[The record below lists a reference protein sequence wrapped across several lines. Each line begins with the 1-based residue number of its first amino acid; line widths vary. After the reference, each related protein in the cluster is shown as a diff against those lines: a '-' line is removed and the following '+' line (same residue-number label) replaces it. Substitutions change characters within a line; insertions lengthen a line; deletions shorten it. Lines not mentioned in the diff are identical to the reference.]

1 MISLETWV
9 EELPKKKFFP
19 RENTTDCLVTISM
32 LISNRIDTVEKCFE
46 SFRPLLEQIP
56 SEFIAVDTVGDEKS
70 DGSVDV
76 ARKYA
81 DKIVHF
87 EWCDDFA
94 AARNAGLKE
103 ARGKW
108 LIYLD
113 DDEWFDD
120 VGPLIDFFSKP
131 ELYENYDRVSMME
144 HSYTSV
150 SQIEYNTNEFSRISV
165 ILPEAEFVDPVHEHL
180 KGINYKNEYTIKN
193 TFIHHVGYIG
203 KVGDKKSNRN
213 RKIMDKELK
222 KHPENLHLWIQQIAG
237 AGDDTD
243 EMLKLSE
250 KAVSELKR
258 LKFDDWN
265 NQNWIEIFLY
275 RMKGYAQL
283 KRWDELDKNVD
294 EFLENVKDIFY
305 GGVVARFELSRDLV
319 DLGVEKASDW
329 IHMYFDAL
337 EYCQKNDK
345 KPVEISYFLSGD
357 INSNDM
363 YKMVSMYFNLC
374 LKDNKDNAYENIGK
388 MIFDVPWEIFDEKRK
403 DVLAFGL
410 KQAIS
415 EEDKETVKFLCDA
428 FMHDK
433 SMSKEFFEQLDRVD
447 IGIESDAAQENFDQL
462 IESVDDVKNESLWIK
477 QHARKKVSEDELER
491 SLGDETTFAYPNED
505 LIRICVKNGISPQ
518 KYVEKV
524 SFEDVEKS
532 VGAIIAKEE
541 NHLDRIP
548 LFASEIEKNWENS
561 VLRNYLLAALRKRYI
576 FQGTMP
582 LNKALG
588 ESEKYCRNM
597 IEYAESIYLTELCDS
612 ASVLLPKEIRFAIL
626 FEKALKL
633 KKSGALKECLAY
645 LQRSLDVFNESE
657 TLIRRIIQE
666 IELDQRKQIKV
677 DDEMA
682 MLGNQVK
689 SQIIALISQGQNEV
703 AARLLKELKQIT
715 PEDPDLAT
723 LEKLCQP

>member
-1 MISLETWV
+1 METWV
-9 EELPKKKFFP
+9 EELPKKKFFS
-19 RENTTDCLVTISM
+19 RVNTTECLVTISM
-32 LISNRIDTVEKCFE
+32 LVSNRIDTVEKCFE

-70 DGSVDV
+70 DGSIDV

-144 HSYTSV
+144 HSYASV
-150 SQIEYNTNEFSRISV
+150 SQIEYATNEFSRISV

-180 KGINYKNEYTIKN
+180 EGINYRNEYTIKN

-203 KVGDKKSNRN
+203 KVGDKKTDRN

-237 AGDDTD
+237 AGNDTD

-258 LKFDDWN
+258 LKLDDWN

-275 RMKGYAQL
+275 GMKGYARL
-283 KRWDELDKNVD
+283 KRWNELDKKNV
-294 EFLENVKDIFY
+294 EFLENVEDPFY
-305 GGVVARFELSRDLV
+305 RGVAARLELSRDLD
-319 DLGVEKASDW
+319 DLGSEKASDW

-345 KPVEISYFLSGD
+345 EPVEISYFLSGD
-357 INSNDM
+357 IKSDDM

-374 LKDNKDNAYENIGK
+374 LKDNKDNAYENIRK

-410 KQAIS
+410 KQAFN
-415 EEDKETVKFLCDA
+415 EEDKETVKFLCDT
-428 FMHDK
+428 FMHDEI
-433 SMSKEFFEQLDRVD
+433 MSEEFFEQLDRVD
-447 IGIESDAAQENFDQL
+447 IGIESDTAQEKFDQL
-462 IESVDDVKNESLWIK
+462 IESIDDVTSDSLWIK
-477 QHARKKVSEDELER
+477 QHARKNVSEDELKR
-491 SLGDETTFAYPNED
+491 SLSDEITFAYPNED

-518 KYVEKV
+518 KYVEKA
-524 SFEDVEKS
+524 SFEDFEKS
-532 VGAIIAKEE
+532 VSAIVAKEE

-548 LFASEIEKNWENS
+548 LFAAEIEDVWQSS
-561 VLRNYLLAALRKRYI
+561 VQRNYLLATLRKRYI

-582 LNKALG
+582 LNKALE

-597 IEYAESIYLTELCDS
+597 IEYAKSIYLTELCDS

-626 FEKALKL
+626 FEKALEL
-633 KKSGALKECLAY
+633 KKSGSLKECLAY
-645 LQRSLDVFNESE
+645 LQQSLDVFNEAE

-666 IELDQRKQIKV
+666 IELNQRKQAKV
-677 DDEMA
+677 SDEMIK
-682 MLGNQVK
+682 LGNQVK
-689 SQIIALISQGQNEV
+689 SQIVALISQGQNEV
-703 AARLLKELKQIT
+703 AASLLNELKQIT
-715 PEDPDLAT
+715 PSDPDLAT
-723 LEKLCQP
+723 LEKLCQA

>member
-1 MISLETWV
+1 METWV

-19 RENTTDCLVTISM
+19 RVNTTDCLVTISM

-120 VGPLIDFFSKP
+120 AGPLIDFFSKP

-144 HSYTSV
+144 HSYTSA
-150 SQIEYNTNEFSRISV
+150 SQIEYGSSSFSRISV
-165 ILPEAEFVDPVHEHL
+165 LTPEAKFVNPVHELL
-180 KGINYKNEYTIKN
+180 KGIVYRNEYDLKG
-193 TFIHHVGYIG
+193 TFVHHVGYIG
-203 KVGDKKSNRN
+203 KLNNKKIERN
-213 RKIMDKELK
+213 REIMNNELE
-222 KHPENLHLWIQQIAG
+222 KHPDNPHLWLQQIAG
-237 AGDDTD
+237 AGSDAD
-243 EMLKLSE
+243 EMLELSE
-250 KAVSELKR
+250 KAIFELRKR
-258 LKFDDWN
+258 ELSDWN
-265 NQNWIEIFLY
+265 NQDWVEIFLY
-275 RMKGYAQL
+275 RMKSYARL
-283 KRWDELDKNVD
+283 KMWDKLDENVD
-294 EFLENVKDIFY
+294 EFLEHVKNPFFRGI
-305 GGVVARFELSRDLV
+305 AAIFELSRNLNDF
-319 DLGVEKASDW
+319 GIEKANDW
-329 IHMYFDAL
+329 IHIYFEAVKYYVDRD
-337 EYCQKNDK
+337 EK
-345 KPVEISYFLSGD
+345 EISYFFSDD
-357 INSNDM
+357 IDKANL
-363 YKMVSMYFNLC
+363 YKLVIMYFNLC
-374 LKDNKDNAYENIGK
+374 LKESDDSYSDIKK
-388 MIFDVPWEIFDEKRK
+388 MIREIPWDIFSRKRSG
-403 DVLAFGL
+403 VLASSL
-410 KQAIS
+410 KYIIDN
-415 EEDKETVKFLCDA
+415 EDTETLAFLCNSFTIDGRI
-428 FMHDK
+428 DE
-433 SMSKEFFEQLDRVD
+433 EFLQQLDRVD
-447 IGIESDAAQENFDQL
+447 IGIESDTAQENFDQL
-462 IESVDDVKNESLWIK
+462 IESIDVKNDSLWIK
-477 QHARKKVSEDELER
+477 QHVRKKVSEDELKR

-505 LIRICVKNGISPQ
+505 LVRICVRNGISPQ

-532 VGAIIAKEE
+532 VSAIVSKEE
-541 NHLDRIP
+541 KHLDRIP
-548 LFASEIEKNWENS
+548 LFVSEIENIWESS
-561 VLRNYLLAALRKRYI
+561 VQRNYLLAALRKRYI

-582 LNKALG
+582 LNKVLE

-597 IEYAESIYLTELCDS
+597 IEYAKSIYLSELCDS
-612 ASVLLPKEIRFAIL
+612 ASMLLPKELRFAIL

-633 KKSGALKECLAY
+633 KKSGSLKECLSY
-645 LQRSLDVFNESE
+645 LQQSLDVFNEAE

-682 MLGNQVK
+682 RLGNQVK

-703 AARLLKELKQIT
+703 AAGLLNELKQIT

-723 LEKLCQP
+723 LEKLCQS

>member
-1 MISLETWV
+1 METWV
-9 EELPKKKFFP
+9 EELPKKKFFS
-19 RENTTDCLVTISM
+19 RVNTTECLVTISM

-144 HSYTSV
+144 HSYASV
-150 SQIEYNTNEFSRISV
+150 SQIEYGTNQFSRISV
-165 ILPEAEFVDPVHEHL
+165 ILPEAKFVDPVHEHL
-180 KGINYKNEYTIKN
+180 KGINYRNEYTIKN

-203 KVGDKKSNRN
+203 KVGDKKSDRN

-275 RMKGYAQL
+275 RMKGYARL
-283 KRWDELDKNVD
+283 KRWDELDKNVG

-305 GGVVARFELSRDLV
+305 RGVAARFELSRDLV

-357 INSNDM
+357 INSDDM

-374 LKDNKDNAYENIGK
+374 LKDNKDNAYEHIRK
-388 MIFDVPWEIFDEKRK
+388 MILDVPWDIFDKERK

-410 KQAIS
+410 KQAIN
-415 EEDKETVKFLCDA
+415 EEDKETVKFLCDS
-428 FMHDK
+428 FMHDEI
-433 SMSKEFFEQLDRVD
+433 MSKEFFEQLDRVD
-447 IGIESDAAQENFDQL
+447 IGIESDTAQENFDQL
-462 IESVDDVKNESLWIK
+462 IESIDYVASNSLWVK

-505 LIRICVKNGISPQ
+505 LVRICIRNGISPQ

-532 VGAIIAKEE
+532 VSAIVSKEE

-548 LFASEIEKNWENS
+548 LFAAEIENVWQSS
-561 VLRNYLLAALRKRYI
+561 VQRNYLLASLRKRYI

-582 LNKALG
+582 LNKVLE

-597 IEYAESIYLTELCDS
+597 IEYAKSIYLPELCDS
-612 ASVLLPKEIRFAIL
+612 ASVLLPKEIRFAVL
-626 FEKALKL
+626 FDKSLKL
-633 KKSGALKECLAY
+633 KKSGSLKDCLAY
-645 LQRSLDVFNESE
+645 LQQSLDFFNEAE

-666 IELDQRKQIKV
+666 IELDQRKQAKV
-677 DDEMA
+677 NDEMIK
-682 MLGNQVK
+682 LGNQVK

-703 AARLLKELKQIT
+703 AAGLLNELKQIT

-723 LEKLCQP
+723 LEKLCQS

>member
-1 MISLETWV
+1 METWV

-19 RENTTDCLVTISM
+19 RVNTTDCLVTISM

-70 DGSVDV
+70 DGSIDV

-144 HSYTSV
+144 HSYASV
-150 SQIEYNTNEFSRISV
+150 SQIEYATNEFSRVSV
-165 ILPEAEFVDPVHEHL
+165 IVPEAEFVDPVHEHL
-180 KGINYKNEYTIKN
+180 KGINYRNEYTIKN

-203 KVGDKKSNRN
+203 KVGDKKSDRN

-222 KHPENLHLWIQQIAG
+222 RHPENLHLWIQQIAG
-237 AGDDTD
+237 AGGDTD

-258 LKFDDWN
+258 LKLDDWN

-275 RMKGYAQL
+275 RMKGYSQL

-305 GGVVARFELSRDLV
+305 RGVAAECELSRDWV

-345 KPVEISYFLSGD
+345 KPVEISYFLSRD

-374 LKDNKDNAYENIGK
+374 LKDNKDNAYENIRK

-410 KQAIS
+410 KQAIN
-415 EEDKETVKFLCDA
+415 EEDKETVKFLCDS
-428 FMHDK
+428 FMHDEI
-433 SMSKEFFEQLDRVD
+433 MSEEFFEQLDRVD
-447 IGIESDAAQENFDQL
+447 IGIESDTAQENFDQL
-462 IESVDDVKNESLWIK
+462 IESIDDVTSDSLWIK

-491 SLGDETTFAYPNED
+491 SLSTETTFAYPNED
-505 LIRICVKNGISPQ
+505 LVRTCIRNGISPQ
-518 KYVEKV
+518 KYIEKV

-532 VGAIIAKEE
+532 VSAIVSKEE
-541 NHLDRIP
+541 KHLDRIP
-548 LFASEIEKNWENS
+548 LFASEIESAWESS
-561 VLRNYLLAALRKRYI
+561 VQRNYLLAALRKRYI
-576 FQGTMP
+576 LQGTMV
-582 LNKALG
+582 LNKVLE

-597 IEYAESIYLTELCDS
+597 IEYAKSVYLPELCVS
-612 ASVLLPKEIRFAIL
+612 ASVLLPKEIRFAGL
-626 FEKALKL
+626 FGKALNL
-633 KKSGALKECLAY
+633 KKSGELRECLAY
-645 LQRSLDVFNESE
+645 LQQALDVFNESE

-666 IELDQRKQIKV
+666 IELDQRKQVKV

-682 MLGNQVK
+682 RLGNQVK

-703 AARLLKELKQIT
+703 ASGLLKELKQIT

-723 LEKLCQP
+723 LEKLCQA

>member
-1 MISLETWV
+1 METWV
-9 EELPKKKFFP
+9 EELPKKKFFS
-19 RENTTDCLVTISM
+19 RVNTTDCLVTISM
-32 LISNRIDTVEKCFE
+32 LVSNRIDTVEKCFE

-76 ARKYA
+76 ARRYA

-94 AARNAGLKE
+94 AARNAGLRE

-144 HSYTSV
+144 HSYTSA
-150 SQIEYNTNEFSRISV
+150 SQIEYATNEFSRISV

-180 KGINYKNEYTIKN
+180 KGINYRNEYTIKN

-203 KVGDKKSNRN
+203 KVGDKKTDRN

-222 KHPENLHLWIQQIAG
+222 KHPGNLHLWIQQIAG
-237 AGDDTD
+237 AGNDTD

-250 KAVSELKR
+250 KSVSELKR
-258 LKFDDWN
+258 LKLDDWN
-265 NQNWIEIFLY
+265 NQNWIEIFLH

-305 GGVVARFELSRDLV
+305 GGVAARFELSRDLV

-329 IHMYFDAL
+329 IRMYFDAL

-374 LKDNKDNAYENIGK
+374 LKDNKDNAYENIRK

-410 KQAIS
+410 KQAIN
-415 EEDKETVKFLCDA
+415 EEDKETVKFLCDS
-428 FMHDK
+428 FMHDEI
-433 SMSKEFFEQLDRVD
+433 MSKEFFEQLDRVD
-447 IGIESDAAQENFDQL
+447 IGIESETAQEKFDQL
-462 IESVDDVKNESLWIK
+462 IESIDVSSDSLWIK
-477 QHARKKVSEDELER
+477 QHARKKVSEDELEQ
-491 SLGDETTFAYPNED
+491 SLSDETTFAYPNED
-505 LIRICVKNGISPQ
+505 LVRICVKNGISPQ

-524 SFEDVEKS
+524 LFEDFEKS
-532 VGAIIAKEE
+532 VSAIVAKEE

-548 LFASEIEKNWENS
+548 LFASEIENIWESS
-561 VLRNYLLAALRKRYI
+561 VQRNHLLAALRKRYI
-576 FQGTMP
+576 LQGTMV
-582 LNKALG
+582 LNKVLD

-597 IEYAESIYLTELCDS
+597 IEYAKGIYLPELCDS
-612 ASVLLPKEIRFAIL
+612 SSVLLPKEIRFADL
-626 FEKALKL
+626 FGKALKL
-633 KKSGALKECLAY
+633 KKSGELRECLAY
-645 LQRSLDVFNESE
+645 LQQALDVFNESE
-657 TLIRRIIQE
+657 TLIRRIIQSV
-666 IELDQRKQIKV
+666 ELDQRKQAKV
-677 DDEMA
+677 NDEMSR
-682 MLGNQVK
+682 LGNQVK
-689 SQIIALISQGQNEV
+689 SQIIALIAQGQNEV
-703 AARLLKELKQIT
+703 AASLLNELKQIT
-715 PEDPDLAT
+715 PEDPDMAT
-723 LEKLCQP
+723 LEKLCQS

>member
-1 MISLETWV
+1 METWV

-19 RENTTDCLVTISM
+19 RVNTTGCLVTISM

-144 HSYTSV
+144 HSYASV
-150 SQIEYNTNEFSRISV
+150 SQIEYATNEFSRISV

-180 KGINYKNEYTIKN
+180 KGINYRNEYAIKN

-203 KVGDKKSNRN
+203 KVGDKKTDRN
-213 RKIMDKELK
+213 RKIMDNELK

-237 AGDDTD
+237 AGNDTD

-258 LKFDDWN
+258 LKLDDWN

-275 RMKGYAQL
+275 GMKGYARL
-283 KRWDELDKNVD
+283 KRWNELDKKNV
-294 EFLENVKDIFY
+294 EFLENVKNPFY
-305 GGVVARFELSRDLV
+305 RGVAARLELSRDLD
-319 DLGVEKASDW
+319 DLGSEKASDW

-357 INSNDM
+357 IKSDDM

-374 LKDNKDNAYENIGK
+374 LKDNKDNAYEKIKK
-388 MIFDVPWEIFDEKRK
+388 MVFDVPWEIFDEKRK
-403 DVLAFGL
+403 DVLAFSL
-410 KQAIS
+410 KQVIN
-415 EEDKETVKFLCDA
+415 EEDKKTVKYLCDA
-428 FMHDK
+428 FMHDE
-433 SMSKEFFEQLDRVD
+433 SMSEEFFEQLDRVD
-447 IGIESDAAQENFDQL
+447 IGIESDTAQEKFDQL
-462 IESVDDVKNESLWIK
+462 IESIDDVTSDSLWIK
-477 QHARKKVSEDELER
+477 QHARKRVSEDELER

-505 LIRICVKNGISPQ
+505 LVRICVKNGISPQ

-532 VGAIIAKEE
+532 VSAIVAKEE

-548 LFASEIEKNWENS
+548 LFAAEIEKNWENF
-561 VLRNYLLAALRKRYI
+561 VQRNYLLAALRKRYI

-582 LNKALG
+582 LNKALE

-597 IEYAESIYLTELCDS
+597 IEYAKSIYLTEICDS
-612 ASVLLPKEIRFAIL
+612 ASVLLPNEIRFAIL

-633 KKSGALKECLAY
+633 KKSGSLKECLAY
-645 LQRSLDVFNESE
+645 LQQSLDVFNEAE

-666 IELDQRKQIKV
+666 IELDQRKQITV

-682 MLGNQVK
+682 RLGNQVK

-703 AARLLKELKQIT
+703 AAGLLNELKQIT